1 MSQQNLIRF
10 AVVLTTATWAAVVVA
25 RGSRFDISLLSSFG
39 IVTAVVTIAVALLDR
54 LLWRLPWVSTIF
66 RPYSPLIRGT
76 WEARVDSSRQREPFH
91 GYLVI
96 DQTLTSISARMLME
110 TGWSETLAG
119 HWGRSD
125 DGHPAIFY
133 IWRRFPTNDV
143 DGAEAPGYI
152 QYGAGVLEVCG
163 STPFRIRG
171 PYWTSERHGGTVTL
185 TEHKKTICKSHDEA
199 VSLFDGD

>member
-1 MSQQNLIRF
+1 VSQQNLIRL
-10 AVVLTTATWAAVVVA
+10 AVALTTAAWVAVVIA
-25 RGSRFDISLLSSFG
+25 RGSKLDISLLSSFG

-54 LLWRLPWVSTIF
+54 LFWRLPGINAIF
-66 RPYSPLIRGT
+66 RRHSPLIRGT
-76 WEARVDSSRQREPFH
+76 WEARVDSSRQPEPFL

-96 DQTLTSISARMLME
+96 EQTLSSISARMLMD

-133 IWRRFPTNDV
+133 IWRRFPTN
-143 DGAEAPGYI
+143 GAEAPGYI

-163 STPFRIRG
+163 GPPLQVRG
-171 PYWTSERHGGTVTL
+171 PYWTSEQHGGTVTL
-185 TEHKKTICKSHDEA
+185 AAHKKTICKSHEEA
-199 VSLFDGD
+199 VALFDGD